1 MATQQLKL
9 TNYFPHDSNA
19 RNDERLLRLRMK
31 HGAAG
36 YGVYFMLLER
46 LREEADYTSVKDYNI
61 IAFDLRVDASVA
73 KSVVE
78 DFGLFAFTEDGK
90 RFYSESFSRRMGMKD
105 AQRKRQEEGGKL
117 AMAKRWN
124 TSEKEEEE
132 KSQQPKDSNRQHL
145 KRFLSKENK
154 ESIGTLLANLGLDS
168 KDGMP
173 LLRKAAEEAVAEW
186 ELSQKQHGDYTDFS
200 KHLIAT
206 LRIKLNPAGKQS
218 QAQPQS
224 AKSDAADCGEADVF
238 LERRK
243 AFWKELCEI
252 AKGKCPEETL
262 KAFFCYWSEPTAA
275 ASPEERKMR
284 YELQRVWNTAS
295 RLAAWMR
302 NERKPTA
309 RAPSAATPQNTAA
322 AQKERETQQRKREA
336 EYADRKSKCVT
347 REQYLE
353 MVRNGEIKAVPTA
366 NT

>member
-1 MATQQLKL
+1 MATQQLKS

-46 LREEADYTSVKDYNI
+46 LREEAGYTSVKDYNI

-124 TSEKEEEE
+124 TSESKEEE
-132 KSQQPKDSNRQHL
+132 KPQQPKDGNRQHL
-145 KRFLSKENK
+145 KRFLSKENR
-154 ESIGTLLANLGLDS
+154 EIIGTLLANLGLDS

-186 ELSQKQHGDYTDFS
+186 EISKKEHADYTDFS

-206 LRIKLNPAGKQS
+206 MRIKLKSAEGKKPA
-218 QAQPQS
+218 AAEP
-224 AKSDAADCGEADVF
+224 AKDSEDDAF
-238 LERRK
+238 TQRRK
-243 AFWKELCEI
+243 AFWKELCEV
-252 AKGKCPEETL
+252 AKGKCSEETL
-262 KAFFCYWSEPTAA
+262 KAFFAYWSEPTAA
-275 ASPEERKMR
+275 ATPEERKMR

-295 RLAAWMR
+295 RLASWQR
-302 NERKPTA
+302 NERRPAA
-309 RAPSAATPQNTAA
+309 RAPSVTAVHNVAA
-322 AQKERETQQRKREA
+322 AQKERETQQQKREA
-336 EYADRKSKCVT
+336 EYAERKAKCVT

-353 MVRNGEIKAVPTA
+353 MVKNGEIAVTPPKPV
-366 NT
+366 